1 MTVSW
6 APRAATFIEVKKQAS
21 TGIWPTR
28 KLHIRS
34 RTNQSLDIWVFGV
47 VGADALRG
55 ISRSVVEPP
64 ISVQLVAGFRLFNSH
79 KVKKALTAGSGSGS
93 LLFHGSVVFVFPKN
107 FARASARYECV
118 ARAAVCK
125 VWTASPMRFPNR
137 GMPR

>member
-1 MTVSW
+1 MPGLTLMTVSW

-47 VGADALRG
+47 VGADALSG

-64 ISVQLVAGFRLFNSH
+64 ISVWRRRRSRKAPMRKHRSELKLF
-79 KVKKALTAGSGSGS
+79 KALQR
-93 LLFHGSVVFVFPKN
+93 
-107 FARASARYECV
+107 RALQGFSASRFCSRTPLSCCECV
-118 ARAAVCK
+118 VTECDP
-125 VWTASPMRFPNR
+125 WS
-137 GMPR
+137 